1 MASGKPVVRQ
11 VAWLS
16 IIPQLAVMIILIA
29 VCSLWIRPYEL
40 AVCIAMVIYLSASLL
55 LRNLIPHN
63 HRRGIRLARS
73 GNYEQ
78 AIGEYEKS
86 YKFFSEHEWI
96 DKYRF
101 ITLLSSGRMT
111 YREMALLNTAY
122 CYAQI
127 GDGRRAKEY
136 YEKTLQQFPDSEMA
150 KSALRMLNAVS
161 NINEEKKDE

>member
-11 VAWLS
+11 VAWIS
-16 IIPQLAVMIILIA
+16 MIPQLAVIIILIV
-29 VCSLWIRPYEL
+29 VCSMLIRPYEL
-40 AVCIAMVIYLSASLL
+40 ASCIAMVIYLSASLL

-63 HRRGIRLARS
+63 HRSGMRLVRS

-78 AIGEYEKS
+78 AISEYEKS
-86 YKFFSEHEWI
+86 YAFFSEHEWI

-111 YREMALLNTAY
+111 YKEMALVNIAY
-122 CYAQI
+122 CYTQI

-150 KSALRMLNAVS
+150 KSALRMLNSVS
-161 NINEEKKDE
+161 NAENSAE